1 MPPIAAGVRSTTT
14 TTPDSFTAVRIVGLD
29 LGRRRIGLAISD
41 PMGIALPAGTL
52 ERRSLQEDLLWLRE
66 WTAEREVTRIV
77 VGLPIHMNGSSGPE
91 AEQARGF
98 ARKLGEATQLP
109 VDLLDERWTSVEA
122 ERALRD
128 SGRPGRTRRKVID
141 SVAATILLRTYLERE
156 SNRRERGET

>member
-1 MPPIAAGVRSTTT
+1 LS
-14 TTPDSFTAVRIVGLD
+14 AVRVVALD

-41 PMGIALPAGTL
+41 PLGIALPAGTL
-52 ERRSLQEDLLWLRE
+52 ERRSLQEDLRWLLE

-98 ARKLGEATQLP
+98 ARKLEEATQLP
-109 VDLLDERWTSVEA
+109 VDLLDERWTTVEA
-122 ERALRD
+122 ERALRET
-128 SGRPGRTRRKVID
+128 GRRGRARRKVVD

-156 SNRRERGET
+156 ANRKARDEA